1 MVHNNVRRTGL
12 FNDKNHFFKV
22 FKSPHNLTYI
32 RNKTRN
38 AITNNLCTGALSNF
52 LVCKTTL
59 FN

>member
-12 FNDKNHFFKV
+12 FKDKNHFFKD
-22 FKSPHNLTYI
+22 FNCNI
-32 RNKTRN
+32 TRN

-52 LVCKTTL
+52 LVCKTML